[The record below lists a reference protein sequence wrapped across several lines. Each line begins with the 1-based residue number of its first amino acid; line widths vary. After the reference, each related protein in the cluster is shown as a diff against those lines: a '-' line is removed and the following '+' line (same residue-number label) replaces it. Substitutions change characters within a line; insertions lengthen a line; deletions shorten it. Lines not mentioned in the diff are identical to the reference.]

1 MTFGFF
7 TARRYASAIYAV
19 VVCLSVRL
27 TQAGTAPKGYTRDH
41 ANNAISDVNISTKF
55 QCDHPNRGRQIA
67 SIRSNCVFRPISRY
81 ISDMVQDRD
90 ILTMER

>member
-1 MTFGFF
+1 VPEDKTADTLSHLHHFGAKTRTCCSMTFGFF

-55 QCDHPNRGRQIA
+55 QCDHPNRGRQI
-67 SIRSNCVFRPISRY
+67 
-81 ISDMVQDRD
+81 
-90 ILTMER
+90 